1 MEITTIVELIGKVG
15 FMGTILIGAL
25 WKLNMELEKRDK
37 LYNDRHHEMK
47 EEIRELREE
56 NKQDKTMFT
65 NAISSFNLSVQQAGD
80 MFNIMSSKMGNLEH
94 DVKEIRNDI
103 RDLKK

>member
-1 MEITTIVELIGKVG
+1 MVELIGKVG
-15 FMGTILIGAL
+15 FMGAILIGAL
-25 WKLNMELEKRDK
+25 WKLNTELEKRDK

-56 NKQDKTMFT
+56 NKEDKAMFT
-65 NAISSFNLSVQQAGD
+65 SAISSFNLSVQQAGD
-80 MFNIMSSKMGNLEH
+80 MFNIMSNKMGNLEH